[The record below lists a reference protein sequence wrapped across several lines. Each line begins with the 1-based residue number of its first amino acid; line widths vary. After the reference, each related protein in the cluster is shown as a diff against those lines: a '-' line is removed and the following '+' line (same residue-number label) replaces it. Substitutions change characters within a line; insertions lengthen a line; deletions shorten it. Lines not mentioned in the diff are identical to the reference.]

1 MAKAIRTIA
10 IVSVFALVISSFT
23 ACSLS
28 FGTDDPTTEPSTT
41 EQTEITVENTT
52 ETEPE
57 TTSETTTEQEKQEK
71 IEDIFADIKK
81 FEIGTAGSSAK
92 AAELALRLIAFSNSE
107 LAESDT
113 LEADIKALVDTL
125 GENTD
130 DYGEALYQIN
140 SYAKKFFN
148 GKEKDVVQTAGDE
161 DFSLEKEYSQD
172 KYQTVYNL
180 LKNF

>member
-1 MAKAIRTIA
+1 MAKALKTIA

-23 ACSLS
+23 ACSLP
-28 FGTDDPTTEPSTT
+28 FGTDDPTTEVPTT
-41 EQTEITVENTT
+41 ELTEITEENTT
-52 ETEPE
+52 AETETTPE
-57 TTSETTTEQEKQEK
+57 ITTEQEKQEK
-71 IEDIFADIKK
+71 IEDIFADIKN

-107 LAESDT
+107 LAESDAV
-113 LEADIKALVDTL
+113 EADIKALVDTL

-140 SYAKKFFN
+140 SFAKKFFG

-172 KYQTVYNL
+172 KYQKVFDL
-180 LKNF
+180 LNNI

>member
-1 MAKAIRTIA
+1 MAKALKTIA

-23 ACSLS
+23 ACSLP
-28 FGTDDPTTEPSTT
+28 FGTDDPTTEVPTT
-41 EQTEITVENTT
+41 ELTEITEENTT
-52 ETEPE
+52 AETETTPE
-57 TTSETTTEQEKQEK
+57 ITTEQEKQEK
-71 IEDIFADIKK
+71 IEDIFSDIKN

-113 LEADIKALVDTL
+113 VEDDIKTLVDTL

-140 SYAKKFFN
+140 SFAKKFFG

-172 KYQTVYNL
+172 KYQKVFDL
-180 LKNF
+180 LNNI

>member
-1 MAKAIRTIA
+1 MAKALKTIA

-23 ACSLS
+23 ACSLP
-28 FGTDDPTTEPSTT
+28 FGTDAPTTEVPTT
-41 EQTEITVENTT
+41 ELTEITEENTT
-52 ETEPE
+52 AETE
-57 TTSETTTEQEKQEK
+57 TTPETTTEQEKQEK
-71 IEDIFADIKK
+71 IEDIFADIKN

-113 LEADIKALVDTL
+113 IDADIKALVDTL

-140 SYAKKFFN
+140 SFAKKFFG

-172 KYQTVYNL
+172 KYQKVFDL
-180 LKNF
+180 LNNI

>member
-1 MAKAIRTIA
+1 MAKALKTIA

-23 ACSLS
+23 ACSLP
-28 FGTDDPTTEPSTT
+28 FGTDDPTTEVPTT
-41 EQTEITVENTT
+41 ELTEITEENTT
-52 ETEPE
+52 AETE

-71 IEDIFADIKK
+71 IEDIFADIKN

-113 LEADIKALVDTL
+113 VEDDIKTLVDTL

-140 SYAKKFFN
+140 SFAKKFFG

-172 KYQTVYNL
+172 KYQKVFDL
-180 LKNF
+180 LNNI

>member
-1 MAKAIRTIA
+1 MAKALKTIA

-23 ACSLS
+23 ACSLP
-28 FGTDDPTTEPSTT
+28 FGTDDPTTEVPTT
-41 EQTEITVENTT
+41 ELTEITEENTT
-52 ETEPE
+52 AETETTPE
-57 TTSETTTEQEKQEK
+57 ITTEQEKQEK
-71 IEDIFADIKK
+71 IEDIFSDIKNI
-81 FEIGTAGSSAK
+81 EIGTAGSSAK

-113 LEADIKALVDTL
+113 IEADIKALVDTL

-140 SYAKKFFN
+140 SFAKKFFG

-172 KYQTVYNL
+172 KYQKVFDL
-180 LKNF
+180 LNNI

>member
-1 MAKAIRTIA
+1 MAKALKTIA
-10 IVSVFALVISSFT
+10 IVSVFALVISSFN
-23 ACSLS
+23 ACSLP
-28 FGTDDPTTEPSTT
+28 FGTEDPTTEVPTT
-41 EQTEITVENTT
+41 ELTEITEENSTA
-52 ETEPE
+52 ETE

-71 IEDIFADIKK
+71 IEDIFADIKN

-113 LEADIKALVDTL
+113 VEADIKALVDTL

-140 SYAKKFFN
+140 SFAKKFFG

-172 KYQTVYNL
+172 KYQKVFDL
-180 LKNF
+180 LNNI

>member
-1 MAKAIRTIA
+1 MEKALKTIA
-10 IVSVFALVISSFT
+10 IVSAFALVISSFT
-23 ACSLS
+23 ACSLP
-28 FGTDDPTTEPSTT
+28 FGTDDPTTEVPTT
-41 EQTEITVENTT
+41 ELTEITEENTT
-52 ETEPE
+52 AETE
-57 TTSETTTEQEKQEK
+57 TTPETTTEQEKQEK
-71 IEDIFADIKK
+71 IEDIFADIKN

-113 LEADIKALVDTL
+113 VEADIKTLVDTL

-140 SYAKKFFN
+140 SFAKKFFG

-172 KYQTVYNL
+172 KYQKVFDL
-180 LKNF
+180 LNNI

>member
-1 MAKAIRTIA
+1 MAKALKTIA

-23 ACSLS
+23 ACSLP
-28 FGTDDPTTEPSTT
+28 FGTDDPTTEVPTT
-41 EQTEITVENTT
+41 ELTEITEENTT
-52 ETEPE
+52 AETETTPE
-57 TTSETTTEQEKQEK
+57 ITTEQEKQEK
-71 IEDIFADIKK
+71 IEDIFSDIKN

-113 LEADIKALVDTL
+113 VEADIKALVDTL

-140 SYAKKFFN
+140 SFAKKFFG

-172 KYQTVYNL
+172 KYQKVFDL
-180 LKNF
+180 LNNI

>member
-1 MAKAIRTIA
+1 MAKALKTIA

-23 ACSLS
+23 ACSLP
-28 FGTDDPTTEPSTT
+28 FGTDDPTTEVPTT
-41 EQTEITVENTT
+41 ELTEITEENTT
-52 ETEPE
+52 AETE

-71 IEDIFADIKK
+71 IEDIFADIKN
-81 FEIGTAGSSAK
+81 FEIGNAGSSAK

-113 LEADIKALVDTL
+113 VEADIKALVDTL

-140 SYAKKFFN
+140 SFAKKFFG

-161 DFSLEKEYSQD
+161 DFSLKKEYSQD
-172 KYQTVYNL
+172 KYQKVFDL
-180 LKNF
+180 LNNI

>member
-28 FGTDDPTTEPSTT
+28 FGTDNPTTQAPTTEP
-41 EQTEITVENTT
+41 TEITEETT
-52 ETEPE
+52 DEPE
-57 TTSETTTEQEKQEK
+57 TTSETTTEQEKQEN
-71 IEDIFADIKK
+71 IEDIFADIKN

-113 LEADIKALVDTL
+113 IEADIKALVDTL

-140 SYAKKFFN
+140 SFAKKFFG

-172 KYQTVYNL
+172 KYQKVFDL
-180 LKNF
+180 LNNI

>member
-1 MAKAIRTIA
+1 MAKALKTIA

-23 ACSLS
+23 ACSLP
-28 FGTDDPTTEPSTT
+28 FGTDDPTTEVPTT
-41 EQTEITVENTT
+41 ELTEITEENTT
-52 ETEPE
+52 AETE

-71 IEDIFADIKK
+71 IEDIFADIKN

-113 LEADIKALVDTL
+113 IDADIKALVDTL
-125 GENTD
+125 GEKTD

-140 SYAKKFFN
+140 SFAKKFFG

-172 KYQTVYNL
+172 KYQKVFDL
-180 LKNF
+180 LNNI

>member
-1 MAKAIRTIA
+1 MAKALKTIA

-23 ACSLS
+23 ACSLP
-28 FGTDDPTTEPSTT
+28 FGTDAPTTEVPTT
-41 EQTEITVENTT
+41 ELTEITEENTT
-52 ETEPE
+52 AETE

-71 IEDIFADIKK
+71 IEDIFADIKN

-113 LEADIKALVDTL
+113 IDADIKALVDTL

-140 SYAKKFFN
+140 SFAKKFFG

-172 KYQTVYNL
+172 KYQKVFDL
-180 LKNF
+180 LNNI

>member
-1 MAKAIRTIA
+1 MAKALKTIA

-28 FGTDDPTTEPSTT
+28 FGTDDPTTEVPTT
-41 EQTEITVENTT
+41 ELTEITEENTT
-52 ETEPE
+52 AETE

-71 IEDIFADIKK
+71 IEDIFADIKN

-113 LEADIKALVDTL
+113 VEADIKALVDTL

-140 SYAKKFFN
+140 SFAKKFFG

-172 KYQTVYNL
+172 KYQKVFDL
-180 LKNF
+180 LNNF

>member
-1 MAKAIRTIA
+1 MAKALKTIA

-23 ACSLS
+23 ACSLP
-28 FGTDDPTTEPSTT
+28 FGTDDPTTEVPTT
-41 EQTEITVENTT
+41 ELTEITEENTT
-52 ETEPE
+52 AETE

-71 IEDIFADIKK
+71 IEDIFSDIKN

-113 LEADIKALVDTL
+113 LEADVKALVDTL

-140 SYAKKFFN
+140 SFAKKFFG

-172 KYQTVYNL
+172 KYQKVFDL
-180 LKNF
+180 LNNI

>member
-1 MAKAIRTIA
+1 MAKALKTIA

-23 ACSLS
+23 ACSLP
-28 FGTDDPTTEPSTT
+28 FGTDDPTTEVPTT
-41 EQTEITVENTT
+41 ELTEITEENTT
-52 ETEPE
+52 AETE

-71 IEDIFADIKK
+71 IEDIFADIKN

-107 LAESDT
+107 LAESDAV
-113 LEADIKALVDTL
+113 EADIKALVDTL

-140 SYAKKFFN
+140 SFAKKFFG

-172 KYQTVYNL
+172 KYQKVFDL
-180 LKNF
+180 LNNI

>member
-1 MAKAIRTIA
+1 MAKALKTIA

-23 ACSLS
+23 ACSLP
-28 FGTDDPTTEPSTT
+28 FGTDDPTTEVPTT
-41 EQTEITVENTT
+41 ELTEITEENTT
-52 ETEPE
+52 AETE
-57 TTSETTTEQEKQEK
+57 TTPETTTEQEKQEK
-71 IEDIFADIKK
+71 IEDIFADIKN

-113 LEADIKALVDTL
+113 VEADIKALVDTL

-140 SYAKKFFN
+140 SFAKKFF
-148 GKEKDVVQTAGDE
+148 GDKEKDVVQTAGDE

-172 KYQTVYNL
+172 KYQKVFDL
-180 LKNF
+180 LNNI

>member
-1 MAKAIRTIA
+1 MAKALKTIA

-23 ACSLS
+23 ACSLPFS
-28 FGTDDPTTEPSTT
+28 TDDPTTEVPTT
-41 EQTEITVENTT
+41 ELTEITEENTT
-52 ETEPE
+52 VETE
-57 TTSETTTEQEKQEK
+57 TTPETTTEQEKQEK
-71 IEDIFADIKK
+71 IEDIFSDIKN

-113 LEADIKALVDTL
+113 IDADIKALVDTL

-140 SYAKKFFN
+140 SFAKKFFG

-172 KYQTVYNL
+172 KYQKVFDL
-180 LKNF
+180 LNNI

>member
-1 MAKAIRTIA
+1 MAKALKTIA

-23 ACSLS
+23 ACSLP
-28 FGTDDPTTEPSTT
+28 FGTDDPTTEVPTT
-41 EQTEITVENTT
+41 ELTEITEENTT
-52 ETEPE
+52 AETEN
-57 TTSETTTEQEKQEK
+57 TSETTTEQEKQET
-71 IEDIFADIKK
+71 IEDIFADIKN

-113 LEADIKALVDTL
+113 VEADIKALVDTL

-140 SYAKKFFN
+140 SFAKKFFD

-172 KYQTVYNL
+172 KYQKVFDL
-180 LKNF
+180 LNNI

>member
-1 MAKAIRTIA
+1 MAKALKTIA

-23 ACSLS
+23 ACSLP
-28 FGTDDPTTEPSTT
+28 FGTDDPTTEVPTT
-41 EQTEITVENTT
+41 ELTEITEENTT
-52 ETEPE
+52 AETE

-71 IEDIFADIKK
+71 IEDIFADIKN

-113 LEADIKALVDTL
+113 VEADIKALVDTL

-140 SYAKKFFN
+140 SFAKKFFG

-161 DFSLEKEYSQD
+161 DFSLEKEY
-172 KYQTVYNL
+172 
-180 LKNF
+180 

>member
-1 MAKAIRTIA
+1 MAKALKTIA

-23 ACSLS
+23 ACSLP
-28 FGTDDPTTEPSTT
+28 FGTDDPTTEVPTT
-41 EQTEITVENTT
+41 ELTEITEENTT
-52 ETEPE
+52 AETE
-57 TTSETTTEQEKQEK
+57 TTPETTTEQEKQEK
-71 IEDIFADIKK
+71 IEDIFADIKN

-107 LAESDT
+107 LGDSDT
-113 LEADIKALVDTL
+113 IEADIKALVDTL

-140 SYAKKFFN
+140 SFAKKFFG

-172 KYQTVYNL
+172 KYQKVFDL
-180 LKNF
+180 LNNI

>member
-1 MAKAIRTIA
+1 MAKALKTIA

-23 ACSLS
+23 ACSLP
-28 FGTDDPTTEPSTT
+28 FGTDDPTTEVPTT
-41 EQTEITVENTT
+41 ELTEITEENTT
-52 ETEPE
+52 AETE
-57 TTSETTTEQEKQEK
+57 TTSETTTEQEKQEN
-71 IEDIFADIKK
+71 IEDIFADIKN

-113 LEADIKALVDTL
+113 VEADIKALVDTL

-140 SYAKKFFN
+140 SFAKKFFG

-172 KYQTVYNL
+172 KYQNVFDL
-180 LKNF
+180 LNNI

>member
-1 MAKAIRTIA
+1 MAKALKTIA

-23 ACSLS
+23 ACSLP
-28 FGTDDPTTEPSTT
+28 FGTDDPTTEVPTT
-41 EQTEITVENTT
+41 ELTEITEENTT
-52 ETEPE
+52 AETE

-71 IEDIFADIKK
+71 IEDIFADIKN

-113 LEADIKALVDTL
+113 VEADIKALVDTL

-130 DYGEALYQIN
+130 DYVEALYQIN
-140 SYAKKFFN
+140 SFAKKFFG

-172 KYQTVYNL
+172 KYQKVFDL
-180 LKNF
+180 LNNI

>member
-1 MAKAIRTIA
+1 MAKALKTIA

-23 ACSLS
+23 ACSLP
-28 FGTDDPTTEPSTT
+28 FGTDDPTTEVPTT
-41 EQTEITVENTT
+41 ELTEITEENTT
-52 ETEPE
+52 AETE

-71 IEDIFADIKK
+71 SEDIFADIKN

-113 LEADIKALVDTL
+113 IDADIKALVDTL

-140 SYAKKFFN
+140 SFAKKFFG

-172 KYQTVYNL
+172 KYQKVFDL
-180 LKNF
+180 LNNI

>member
-1 MAKAIRTIA
+1 MAKALKTIA

-23 ACSLS
+23 ACSLP
-28 FGTDDPTTEPSTT
+28 FGTDDPTTEVPTT
-41 EQTEITVENTT
+41 ELTEITEENTT
-52 ETEPE
+52 AETETTPE
-57 TTSETTTEQEKQEK
+57 ITTEQEKQEK
-71 IEDIFADIKK
+71 IEDIFADIKN

-113 LEADIKALVDTL
+113 IEADIKALVDTL

-140 SYAKKFFN
+140 SFAKKFFG

-172 KYQTVYNL
+172 KYQKVFDL
-180 LKNF
+180 LNNI

>member
-1 MAKAIRTIA
+1 MAKALKTIA

-23 ACSLS
+23 ACSLP
-28 FGTDDPTTEPSTT
+28 FGTDAPTTEVPTT
-41 EQTEITVENTT
+41 ELTEITEENTT
-52 ETEPE
+52 AETE
-57 TTSETTTEQEKQEK
+57 TTSETTTEQEKQEN
-71 IEDIFADIKK
+71 IEDIFADIKN

-92 AAELALRLIAFSNSE
+92 AAELALRLIVFSNSE

-113 LEADIKALVDTL
+113 VEADIKALVDTL

-140 SYAKKFFN
+140 SFAKKFFG

-172 KYQTVYNL
+172 KYQKVFDL
-180 LKNF
+180 LNNI

>member
-1 MAKAIRTIA
+1 MAKALKTIA

-23 ACSLS
+23 ACSLP
-28 FGTDDPTTEPSTT
+28 FGTDDPTTEVPTT
-41 EQTEITVENTT
+41 ELTEITEENTT
-52 ETEPE
+52 AETE
-57 TTSETTTEQEKQEK
+57 TTPETTTEQEKQEK
-71 IEDIFADIKK
+71 IEDIFADIKN

-107 LAESDT
+107 LAESDAV
-113 LEADIKALVDTL
+113 EADIKALVDTL

-140 SYAKKFFN
+140 SFAKKFFG

-172 KYQTVYNL
+172 KYQKVFDL
-180 LKNF
+180 LNNI

>member
-1 MAKAIRTIA
+1 MAKALKTIA
-10 IVSVFALVISSFT
+10 IVSAFALVISSFT
-23 ACSLS
+23 ACSLP
-28 FGTDDPTTEPSTT
+28 FGTDDPTTEVPTT
-41 EQTEITVENTT
+41 ELTEITEENTT
-52 ETEPE
+52 AETE

-71 IEDIFADIKK
+71 IEDIFADIKN

-107 LAESDT
+107 LGDSDT
-113 LEADIKALVDTL
+113 IEADIKALVDTL

-140 SYAKKFFN
+140 SFAKKFFG

-161 DFSLEKEYSQD
+161 DFSLE
-172 KYQTVYNL
+172 
-180 LKNF
+180 

>member
-1 MAKAIRTIA
+1 MAKALKTIA
-10 IVSVFALVISSFT
+10 IVSAFALVISSFT
-23 ACSLS
+23 ACSLP
-28 FGTDDPTTEPSTT
+28 FGTDDPTTEVPTT
-41 EQTEITVENTT
+41 ELTEITEENTT
-52 ETEPE
+52 AETE

-71 IEDIFADIKK
+71 IEDIFADIKN
-81 FEIGTAGSSAK
+81 FEIGTAGLMAK

-107 LAESDT
+107 LGDSDT
-113 LEADIKALVDTL
+113 VEADIKALVDTL

-140 SYAKKFFN
+140 SFAKKFFG

-172 KYQTVYNL
+172 KYQKVFDL
-180 LKNF
+180 LNNI

>member
-1 MAKAIRTIA
+1 MAKALKTIA

-23 ACSLS
+23 ACSLP
-28 FGTDDPTTEPSTT
+28 FGTDDPTTEVPTT
-41 EQTEITVENTT
+41 ELTEITEENTT
-52 ETEPE
+52 AETE

-71 IEDIFADIKK
+71 IEDIFADIKN

-113 LEADIKALVDTL
+113 VEADIKTLVDTL

-140 SYAKKFFN
+140 SFAKKFFG

-172 KYQTVYNL
+172 KYQKVFDL
-180 LKNF
+180 LNNI

>member
-1 MAKAIRTIA
+1 MAKALKTIA

-23 ACSLS
+23 ACSLP
-28 FGTDDPTTEPSTT
+28 FGTDDPTTEVPTT
-41 EQTEITVENTT
+41 ELTEITEENTT
-52 ETEPE
+52 AETE

-71 IEDIFADIKK
+71 IEDIFSDIKN

-113 LEADIKALVDTL
+113 VEADIKALVDTL

-140 SYAKKFFN
+140 SFAKKFFG

-172 KYQTVYNL
+172 KYQKVFDL
-180 LKNF
+180 LNNI

>member
-1 MAKAIRTIA
+1 MAKALKTIA

-23 ACSLS
+23 ACSLP
-28 FGTDDPTTEPSTT
+28 FGTDDPTTEVPTT
-41 EQTEITVENTT
+41 ELTEITEENTT
-52 ETEPE
+52 AETE
-57 TTSETTTEQEKQEK
+57 TTSETTTEQEKQEN
-71 IEDIFADIKK
+71 IEDIFADIKN

-92 AAELALRLIAFSNSE
+92 AAELALRLIVFSNSE

-113 LEADIKALVDTL
+113 VEADIKALVDTL

-140 SYAKKFFN
+140 SFAKKFFG

-172 KYQTVYNL
+172 KYQKVFDL
-180 LKNF
+180 LNNI

>member
-1 MAKAIRTIA
+1 MAKALKTIA
-10 IVSVFALVISSFT
+10 IVSAFALVISSFT
-23 ACSLS
+23 ACSLP
-28 FGTDDPTTEPSTT
+28 FGTDDPTTEVPTT
-41 EQTEITVENTT
+41 ELTEITEENTT
-52 ETEPE
+52 AETE

-71 IEDIFADIKK
+71 IEDIFSDIKN

-107 LAESDT
+107 LAESDAV
-113 LEADIKALVDTL
+113 EADIKALVDTL

-140 SYAKKFFN
+140 SFAKKFFG

-172 KYQTVYNL
+172 KYQKVFDL
-180 LKNF
+180 LNNI

>member
-1 MAKAIRTIA
+1 MAKALKTIA
-10 IVSVFALVISSFT
+10 IVSAFALVISSFT
-23 ACSLS
+23 ACSLP
-28 FGTDDPTTEPSTT
+28 FGTDDPTTEVPTT
-41 EQTEITVENTT
+41 ELTEITEENTT
-52 ETEPE
+52 AETE

-71 IEDIFADIKK
+71 IEDIFADIKN

-92 AAELALRLIAFSNSE
+92 AAELAIRLIAFSNSE

-113 LEADIKALVDTL
+113 IDADIKALVDTL

-140 SYAKKFFN
+140 SFAKKFFG

-172 KYQTVYNL
+172 KYQKVFDL
-180 LKNF
+180 LNNI